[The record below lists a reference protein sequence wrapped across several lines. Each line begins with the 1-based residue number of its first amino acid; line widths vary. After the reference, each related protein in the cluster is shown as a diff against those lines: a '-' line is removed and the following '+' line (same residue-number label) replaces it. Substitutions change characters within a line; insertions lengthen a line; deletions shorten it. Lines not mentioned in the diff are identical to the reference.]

1 MNDKIAAPM
10 TAKPDLPAL
19 PEAELWVATG
29 LRGLE
34 IHQPNHVVGVSPAE
48 VNEEVES
55 ASGPGWG
62 VWTTD
67 PYYTAAQMQAY
78 ARAAVEQGAPEGRE
92 PARELLVS
100 MAICLDHGFGLRDA
114 RSQEATLY
122 NMRKLWDE
130 VMGRGFYSPE
140 RKAFYRAAA
149 PAPQGE

>member
-10 TAKPDLPAL
+10 NAKPDLPAL

-78 ARAAVEQGAPEGRE
+78 ARAAVEQGAPEGWT
-92 PARELLVS
+92 LVPRVPVTGPRYEAGEWS
-100 MAICLDHGFGLRDA
+100 RRNWEAALDDL
-114 RSQEATLY
+114 
-122 NMRKLWDE
+122 
-130 VMGRGFYSPE
+130 
-140 RKAFYRAAA
+140 AAA